1 MWKLISIITTVIFFT
16 IFFIQNMVYVPV
28 RFIATN
34 PVDIRLSYIIIVVF
48 AAGYLF
54 YGILYVAKEAKMN
67 RRRKIAAEEV
77 DEDEDDDN
85 F

>member
-1 MWKLISIITTVIFFT
+1 MWKLISIITTIIFFT

-28 RFIATN
+28 RFIATS
-34 PVDIRLSYIIIVVF
+34 PVNIRLSYIIIVVF
-48 AAGYLF
+48 VAGYLF

-67 RRRKIAAEEV
+67 KRRKQATEEV
-77 DEDEDDDN
+77 DEDEDEDS

>member
-1 MWKLISIITTVIFFT
+1 MWKLISIITSIIFFT

-34 PVDIRLSYIIIVVF
+34 PVNIRLSYIIIVVF
-48 AAGYLF
+48 VIGYLF
-54 YGILYVAKEAKMN
+54 HGILYVAKEAKLN
-67 RRRKIAAEEV
+67 RRKKQAAEEV
-77 DEDEDDDN
+77 DEDEDEDD